1 MEDGA
6 YAVAY
11 DHTIGE
17 PRGYVNV
24 ISGTNLN
31 KESSN
36 HGSRHTEE
44 SNKPNGVGASKQRM
58 PVCLSLIALL
68 FTITNLVVL
77 VIVILIFKGMFLK

>member
-1 MEDGA
+1 MEEEA

-11 DHTIGE
+11 DK

-24 ISGTNLN
+24 ISGTNMN
-31 KESSN
+31 QDSSN
-36 HGSRHTEE
+36 QGSRHTEE
-44 SNKPNGVGASKQRM
+44 SNKPNGDGASQQRM
-58 PVCLSLIALL
+58 PVCLSIIALL